1 MNRISVRIFSI
12 FTIFTSTAVL
22 AQSNVDA
29 SLSKKSAPASTSALT
44 IDACFSPKYYPKN
57 ARLYGWITKTEYAEL
72 VDGVLYAVNAS
83 TLAKT
88 QIIKADSFVKVG
100 SN

>member
-12 FTIFTSTAVL
+12 LTIFASNAAL
-22 AQSNVDA
+22 AQSNGDA
-29 SLSKKSAPASTSALT
+29 VSSKKSTPASASALT

-57 ARLYGWITKTEYAEL
+57 AKLYGWITKTEYAEV
-72 VDGVLYAVNAS
+72 VDGVLCAVNAS

-88 QIIKADSFVKVG
+88 QIINHRVSI
-100 SN
+100 